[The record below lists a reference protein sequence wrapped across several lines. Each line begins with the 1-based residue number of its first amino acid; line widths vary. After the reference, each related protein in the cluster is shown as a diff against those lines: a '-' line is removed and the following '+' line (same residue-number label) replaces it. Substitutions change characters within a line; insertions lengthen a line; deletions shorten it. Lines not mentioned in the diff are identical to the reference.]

1 MPIGVVL
8 AACDGVRRRMTACD
22 VVLAC
27 RCLSVNIFLGPPVRV
42 LLLLCKIWKMERD
55 VKKRLSFLGLNNFVR
70 ILQCPVGQLALKT

>member
-42 LLLLCKIWKMERD
+42 LLLLCQMENGRGCKEKIVISGVE
-55 VKKRLSFLGLNNFVR
+55 
-70 ILQCPVGQLALKT
+70 

>member
-27 RCLSVNIFLGPPVRV
+27 RCLRVNIFLGPPVRV
-42 LLLLCKIWKMERD
+42 LLLLCKIWKNGRECKEKI
-55 VKKRLSFLGLNNFVR
+55 VISGVE
-70 ILQCPVGQLALKT
+70 